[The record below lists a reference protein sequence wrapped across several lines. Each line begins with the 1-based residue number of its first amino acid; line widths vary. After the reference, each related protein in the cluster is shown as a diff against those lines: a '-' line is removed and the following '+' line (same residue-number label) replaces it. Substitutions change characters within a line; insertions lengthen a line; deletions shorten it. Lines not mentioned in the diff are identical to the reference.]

1 MRTVTKNTK
10 AGELEYPITF
20 QVFENLEEV
29 LESCKGNEDQL
40 TQIVNAA
47 QEQGAKQGNKQRVR
61 EAQEKFGVDSSEVA
75 EAVEAHQR
83 WAAGYTIGAP
93 RGSGGRAITK
103 TKARELGA
111 RLHELMSDEELMALA
126 AERGVDL

>member
-1 MRTVTKNTK
+1 MRTVNKDTK
-10 AGELEYPITF
+10 AGELVYPITF
-20 QVFENLEEV
+20 QVFDDLPEALAN
-29 LESCKGNEDQL
+29 CKENEDTL
-40 TQIVNAA
+40 TAIINAA

-61 EAQEKFGVDSSEVA
+61 EAIEKFGLDSAEVA
-75 EAVEAHQR
+75 EAVEAHQK